1 MPAFLRIVAAIALT
15 ALGALGC
22 QKPAGK
28 PAAVTPAKV
37 AAVAQE
43 GKLNT
48 VELTAEAEKR
58 LGLTLAT
65 VVEKAVHRVR
75 TYSGEIALPPGASLV
90 ISAPVGGK
98 LQAPGSANV
107 PEVGALVSARQ
118 PVFVLTPL
126 LSPERDVL
134 TPAERIALAQAKNAI
149 ATSRIDAAGQVEQAR
164 VQVEAAKIALDRAE
178 RLYRESAGTA
188 RAVDDAKAQYGI
200 ATKGLEAA
208 QSRLKLLDE
217 INLEG
222 GSDSGKQTPL
232 VLEAPQAGLL
242 RTRIAA
248 AGEVVA
254 AGAPLFEV
262 MRFDPIWVRVPVYAG
277 ETSDLALDQPA
288 QVSPLSGEVN
298 MPALEA
304 RPIAAPPTA
313 THVSATVDLYYE
325 LPNSDAR
332 LRPGE
337 RVSVRVKLPASSGPQ
352 RVVPWSAVI
361 HDISGGAWVYEQ
373 TAVRT
378 FVRRRVQVRYVVEE
392 EGQQLAVLAAGP
404 ALGAKVVTAGAV
416 ELFGTEFG
424 FAK

>member
-1 MPAFLRIVAAIALT
+1 MRPSQPQRAVIAL
-15 ALGALGC
+15 AGLFAWGC
-22 QKPAGK
+22 QQPANKPA
-28 PAAVTPAKV
+28 PVSPAKV

-48 VELTAEAEKR
+48 LELTEDAEKR
-58 LGLTLAT
+58 LGITLAT
-65 VVEKAVHRVR
+65 VVEREVHRVR

-98 LQAPGSANV
+98 LQAPGSATV
-107 PEVGALVSARQ
+107 PEVGALVAASQ
-118 PVFVLTPL
+118 PIFVLTPL

-164 VQVEAAKIALDRAE
+164 VQVEAAKIALERAE

-188 RAVDDAKAQYGI
+188 RAVDDAKAQHGI

-222 GSDSGKQTPL
+222 GAGGEQTPL
-232 VLEAPQAGLL
+232 VLEAPQGGLI
-242 RTRIAA
+242 RTRSAA
-248 AGEVVA
+248 PGEVVA

-262 MRFDPIWVRVPVYAG
+262 MRFNPIWVRVPVYAG

-288 QVSPLSGEVN
+288 QVAPLNAGDHVA
-298 MPALEA
+298 ALEA

-313 THVSATVDLYYE
+313 TPLSATVDLYYE
-325 LPNSDAR
+325 LPNPDAK

-337 RVSVRVKLPASSGPQ
+337 RVTVRVKLPASSGPQ
-352 RVVPWSAVI
+352 RVIPWSAVI
-361 HDISGGAWVYEQ
+361 HDISGGTWVYEQ
-373 TAVRT
+373 TAERT
-378 FVRRRVQVRYVVEE
+378 YVRRRVQVRYVVEE
-392 EGQQLAVLAAGP
+392 EGQQLAVLAGGP
-404 ALGAKVVTAGAV
+404 ELGAKVATAAVV